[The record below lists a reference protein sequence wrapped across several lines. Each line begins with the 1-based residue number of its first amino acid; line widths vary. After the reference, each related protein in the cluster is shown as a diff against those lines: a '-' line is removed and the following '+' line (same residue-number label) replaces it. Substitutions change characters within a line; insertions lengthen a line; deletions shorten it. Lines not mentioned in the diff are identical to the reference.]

1 MNYSSTRYELK
12 CHECGKRYGNRPL
25 SACPDCIAPLEVV
38 YDLEAVRGIFTREA
52 IAAGPAS
59 IWRYA
64 SLLPI
69 PEGFQPDLPV
79 GFTPL
84 IRAKNLGKRIGA
96 SNLYIKNDA
105 VCFPTLSFKD
115 RVVSVA
121 LANAQKFGFTTVGCS
136 STGNL
141 ANSVAAQAARLGLKA
156 TKIGRASCRERVCR

>member
-1 MNYSSTRYELK
+1 MQRVRQAVRQPAPVRL
-12 CHECGKRYGNRPL
+12 
-25 SACPDCIAPLEVV
+25 PDCIAPLEVV

-52 IAAGPAS
+52 IAAGPAN

-69 PEGFQPDLPV
+69 PDGFQPDLPV

-84 IRAKNLGKRIGA
+84 VRAKNLGNRIGA
-96 SNLYIKNDA
+96 NNLYIKNDA

-121 LANAQKFGFTTVGCS
+121 LANARS
-136 STGNL
+136 SASTPS
-141 ANSVAAQAARLGLKA
+141 AVRPPA
-156 TKIGRASCRERVCR
+156 TSRTR